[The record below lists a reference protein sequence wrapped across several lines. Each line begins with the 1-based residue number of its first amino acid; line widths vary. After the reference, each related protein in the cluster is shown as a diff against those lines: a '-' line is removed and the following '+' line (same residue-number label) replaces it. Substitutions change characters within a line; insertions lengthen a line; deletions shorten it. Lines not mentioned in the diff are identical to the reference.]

1 MMKPKITPSVDYNF
15 WMKRLE
21 TQVKEPTNE
30 NMNKKAFL

>member
-15 WMKRLE
+15 LIKRLE